1 VYGAGVIGSIFAF
14 KLKSGGNDV
23 TILARGERFEYL
35 KNNGINLRDDL
46 KHESFQIHI
55 DVTDKLNPEDVYDLI
70 LVIMQRQ
77 QITSILPILKE
88 NRKVPSIIFVGN
100 NMEGAAEYSKI
111 LNEDRILLGF
121 GGVGGY
127 RENQLIITAYLDQI
141 SFYVGELDG
150 KISDRLKQLEGVFT
164 NAGIEVKLSDDIDAW
179 LKTHVS
185 FISPLAMGSYAA
197 KKCNTTLGRDIELLN
212 LSIIGIRENIKA
224 LKELNIP
231 ILPKKFK
238 TLSWLPKFI
247 IRGKLL
253 ELLNSDYGKI
263 ALSGHARAAKNEMA
277 RITEDFRDFIKG
289 VKTDFSANN
298 KLYELS
304 FA

>member
-1 VYGAGVIGSIFAF
+1 
-14 KLKSGGNDV
+14 
-23 TILARGERFEYL
+23 
-35 KNNGINLRDDL
+35 
-46 KHESFQIHI
+46 
-55 DVTDKLNPEDVYDLI
+55 VTDKLNPEDNYDVI

-77 QITSILPILKE
+77 QITNILPILKD
-88 NRKVPSIIFVGN
+88 NQKVPSIIFVGN

-127 RENQLIITAYLDQI
+127 RENQLVITAYLDQM

-150 KISDRLKQLEGVFT
+150 KISDRLKKIEDIFT
-164 NAGIEVKLSDDIDAW
+164 NSGIEVKLSDNIDAW

-197 KKCNTTLGRDIELLN
+197 KKHNTTLGRDIELLN
-212 LSIIGIRENIKA
+212 LSIVGIRENIKA
-224 LKELNIP
+224 LKELDIP

-238 TLSWLPKFI
+238 TLSWIPKYI
-247 IRGKLL
+247 LRRKLL
-253 ELLNSDYGKI
+253 NLLNSAYGKI
-263 ALSGHARAAKNEMA
+263 ALSGHARAAKNEMN
-277 RITEDFRDFIKG
+277 RITKDFRDFIKD
-289 VKTDFSANN
+289 VKTDLSSNN

>member
-1 VYGAGVIGSIFAF
+1 M
-14 KLKSGGNDV
+14 
-23 TILARGERFEYL
+23 
-35 KNNGINLRDDL
+35 
-46 KHESFQIHI
+46 KHESFQIDI
-55 DVTDKLNPEDVYDLI
+55 DVTDKLNPEDDYDTI

-77 QITSILPILKE
+77 QITNILPILK
-88 NRKVPSIIFVGN
+88 NNQKVPSIIFIGN
-100 NMEGAAEYSKI
+100 NMEGATEYSRV

-150 KISDRLKQLEGVFT
+150 KISTRLKQLDGVFT
-164 NAGIEVKLSDDIDAW
+164 NSGIVVKMNENIDAW

-197 KKCNTTLGRDIELLN
+197 KKRNTTLGRDIELLN
-212 LSIIGIRENIKA
+212 LSITSIRENIKA

-238 TLSWLPKFI
+238 TLNWLPKFI
-247 IRGKLL
+247 IRRKLL
-253 ELLNSDYGKI
+253 DLLNSEYGKI
-263 ALSGHARAAKNEMA
+263 ALSGHARAAKNEMT
-277 RITEDFRDFIKG
+277 RITEDFRDFVKV
-289 VKTDFSANN
+289 VKTDLNSNN

-304 FA
+304 FT